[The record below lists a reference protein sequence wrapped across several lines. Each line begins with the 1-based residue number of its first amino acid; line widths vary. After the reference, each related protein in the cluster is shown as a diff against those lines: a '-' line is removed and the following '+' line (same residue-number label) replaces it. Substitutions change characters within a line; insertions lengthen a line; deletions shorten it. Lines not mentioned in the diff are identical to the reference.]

1 MSKIIELR
9 IVNNSNRMIR
19 FSGFLKLNEIELVNC
34 ETTTIERTIEIESEE
49 GILIWKRC
57 KEDLLEEGIYTLK
70 FKESNE
76 LFIQNAPAFEG
87 VKVVLNGVNIIGK
100 HKNKS

>member
-34 ETTTIERTIEIESEE
+34 ETTTIERTI
-49 GILIWKRC
+49 
-57 KEDLLEEGIYTLK
+57 
-70 FKESNE
+70 
-76 LFIQNAPAFEG
+76 
-87 VKVVLNGVNIIGK
+87 
-100 HKNKS
+100 

>member
-19 FSGFLKLNEIELVNC
+19 LSGFLKLNEIELVNC

>member
-1 MSKIIELR
+1 MSKVIKIR
-9 IVNNSNRMIR
+9 IVNNSNRLICL
-19 FSGFLKLNEIELVNC
+19 SGFLKLNEIELVNC
-34 ETTTIERTIEIESEE
+34 DTTTIEKTIEIEAED
-49 GILIWKRC
+49 GILIWKKC
-57 KEDLLEEGIYTLK
+57 KEDPLEEGVFTLK